1 MKHTI
6 FFINKNPEWNQEL
19 ADRRYKGEESEHNLH
34 ILWEDEID
42 LDGEPMSFEIL
53 EEVTFTVRAEK
64 DGSPIEIKVPE
75 TTIFRYNYADGNST
89 DLAVSTSIIEEID
102 RRRINNEEVVYV
114 YMKAKKEIFRPYA
127 GLYLEDEPKID

>member
-19 ADRRYKGEESEHNLH
+19 ADRRYKGEESERNLY

-42 LDGEPMSFEIL
+42 IEGEPMSFEVL
-53 EEVTFTVRAEK
+53 EDETFTVRAEK

-75 TTIFRYNYADGNST
+75 TTVFRYNYADGNST
-89 DLAVSTSIIEEID
+89 DLAVSSSIVEEID

-114 YMKAKKEIFRPYA
+114 YMKAEKEIFRPYA
-127 GLYLEDEPKID
+127 GLYLEEEPEL